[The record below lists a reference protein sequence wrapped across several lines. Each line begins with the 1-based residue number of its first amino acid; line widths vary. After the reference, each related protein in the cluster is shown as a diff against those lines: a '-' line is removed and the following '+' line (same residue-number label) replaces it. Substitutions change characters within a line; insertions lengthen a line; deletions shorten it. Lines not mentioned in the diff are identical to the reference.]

1 MRSSS
6 DAMYSLFFSLALL
19 TSVRAP
25 PSLLASAEGEQC
37 LQLLQINLDDCF
49 ALTRGKLYGVLL
61 LQERVA
67 LLGHL
72 CCCLSVDASVQ

>member
-6 DAMYSLFFSLALL
+6 DAMYSLFSFALL
-19 TSVRAP
+19 PR
-25 PSLLASAEGEQC
+25 SLLASAEGEQC

-49 ALTRGKLYGVLL
+49 AWTRGKLNGVLL

-72 CCCLSVDASVQ
+72 CCLSPSVDASVQ